1 MSYDRPNRGGYRRR
15 YRDDYD
21 DHRREP
27 IETPQDKLKSSII
40 KLGEVDPIQEIT
52 RVQSHIRSLQPVIPS
67 LSEAFHL
74 SVTEQPF
81 KIPYYAALLRLL
93 HDPNP
98 AEEGET
104 LGKQILDEFW
114 KGFQAY
120 VDKLAWRETRF
131 CVHFFA
137 HLTSAG
143 LISPDSFAALLQSFT
158 AVLDEFGVSHGRA
171 KRAALCAAEG
181 LMIAGASIKAQD
193 ETSVSDIIS
202 AIQTFIDTTGNLK
215 WLVQPTLKLHST
227 TVDAEGADEVLDSA
241 IAALKSLEAV
251 DFEGPYPRPYADY
264 PELEDTFTPFVLPS
278 VLVTPEVIEL
288 DGTTET
294 ETEEATVQVKKE
306 EWPEWWIR
314 LFPDDV
320 TPDPKTPA
328 GYAVRT
334 DLSAI
339 VDIFEVNRKE
349 SARLL
354 LEYPKW
360 ALPGTFKPRPGAPT
374 SESEPVVTTEWQ
386 LESTILEIIL
396 GSSFLLP
403 DSTHKQIYHIS
414 LITEICKLAPST
426 GGPAVGKSIRRLF
439 TGLGDGLDPEIGRRF
454 SEWFATHMSNFG
466 FGWVWKEWIPDLDL
480 SPQHPKRTF
489 IRRVLELEIRLSY
502 YDRITKTI
510 PEEMRVEGAE
520 CLPVEAPGP
529 NYEFDD
535 PATLASPHHDAAQQ
549 ILNLFRGRAKA
560 EDVISQFED
569 MKSTLESDS
578 SSIDTLTRSIPIQSL
593 LHVGSRS
600 FSHLL
605 NAIER
610 YLPLLRFV
618 ASGGVSQSAGSGI
631 PEAKT
636 DILNAVGSFWKR
648 EKMMVGVVLDK
659 LMQYQIV
666 DPVDVVGW
674 VFDRTGELAGD
685 GTTSGTIGT
694 FEWGL
699 IKGAMDKANGRV
711 TTARRRLAMLRK
723 EDDENKARIAAKAG
737 DMDVEMDGNQ
747 GVCEE
752 AFFWFLRVLI
762 EKFVENETTTTIEN
776 PALVSALKAFS
787 SLTKEQKGTLAK
799 ALEGFVGCLSPSAT
813 SEAAEVVL
821 TEEAW
826 RNRSNWGKEEWSI
839 WETWGWYRHFCRA
852 YSPYLR
858 NYSTTLSTLA
868 FASIEGSSEPAAE
881 LLLKIWNVAVGQ
893 E

>member
-21 DHRREP
+21 DQRREP
-27 IETPQDKLKSSII
+27 IETPQDKLKSAII
-40 KLGEVDPIQEIT
+40 KLGEVDPIQEIS
-52 RVQSHIRSLQPVIPS
+52 RVQAHIRTLPPVIS
-67 LSEAFHL
+67 NLSEAFHL

-93 HDPNP
+93 HDNP
-98 AEEGET
+98 ADEGMEDGVS

-143 LISPDSFAALLQSFT
+143 LISAESFAALLQSFT

-181 LMIAGASIKAQD
+181 LMIAGAIISAQSPTSI
-193 ETSVSDIIS
+193 SDIIS
-202 AIQTFIDTTGNLK
+202 AIQTYIDTTSNAK
-215 WLVQPTLKLHST
+215 WLVQPTLKLHT
-227 TVDAEGADEVLDSA
+227 TTIDADSADEVLDSA
-241 IAALKSLEAV
+241 LAALKALEAIEF
-251 DFEGPYPRPYADY
+251 DGPYPRPYADY
-264 PELEDTFTPFVLPS
+264 PELDPSTFTPFDLPS

-288 DGTTET
+288 DGAT
-294 ETEEATVQVKKE
+294 ETEESTVQVRKE
-306 EWPEWWIR
+306 EWPEYYIR

-320 TPDPKTPA
+320 TPDPNTPA

-334 DLSAI
+334 DLCAI

-349 SARLL
+349 CARLL

-360 ALPGTFKPRPGAPT
+360 TLPGTFKPRPGAPLP
-374 SESEPVVTTEWQ
+374 ESEPVVTNEWQ
-386 LESTILEIIL
+386 LESTVLEIIL
-396 GSSFLLP
+396 GSSFILP
-403 DSTHKQIYHIS
+403 DSTHKHVYYIG
-414 LITEICKLAPST
+414 LITEVCKLAPTT

-439 TGLGDGLDPEIGRRF
+439 NTLADGLDVEIARRF
-454 SEWFATHMSNFG
+454 SEWFATHMSNFN
-466 FGWVWKEWIPDLDL
+466 FIWVWREWIPDLDL
-480 SPQHPKRTF
+480 SIQHPKRNF
-489 IRRVLELEIRLSY
+489 IRRALELEIRLSY
-502 YDRITKTI
+502 YDRIVKTI
-510 PEEMRVEGAE
+510 PEEMCAE
-520 CLPVEAPGP
+520 SAYCLPSEAPAP
-529 NYEFDD
+529 NFEFDD
-535 PATLASPHHDAAQQ
+535 PASPHHDAAQS

-560 EDVISQFED
+560 EDVIAQLDSL
-569 MKSTLESDS
+569 KNTLESESSENGHVINVDS
-578 SSIDTLTRSIPIQSL
+578 VMRSIAIQSL

-610 YLPLLRFV
+610 YLSLIRFV

-636 DILNAVGSFWKR
+636 DILNAIAVFWKDNSL
-648 EKMMVGVVLDK
+648 MVNVVFDK

-666 DPVDVVGW
+666 DPVDVVAWAFAYAAG
-674 VFDRTGELAGD
+674 FQSDLRTPL
-685 GTTSGTIGT
+685 TVTT
-694 FEWGL
+694 FEWSV

-711 TTARRRLAMLRK
+711 MTAMRRLAALRK
-723 EDDENKARIAAKAG
+723 EDDETRARAKAG
-737 DMDVEMDGNQ
+737 DMDVDGD
-747 GVCEE
+747 
-752 AFFWFLRVLI
+752 L
-762 EKFVENETTTTIEN
+762 KPENETTTIEN
-776 PALVSALKAFS
+776 PALASAFKAFS
-787 SLTKEQKGTLAK
+787 SLTKEQKSTLSQ
-799 ALEGFVGCLSPSAT
+799 ALEGFVACLAPSPSST
-813 SEAAEVVL
+813 VGPEAQAVF
-821 TEEAW
+821 TEKSW
-826 RNRSNWGKEEWSI
+826 HNRTNWGREEWCI

-858 NYSTTLSTLA
+858 NYSTTLSTVA
-868 FASIEGSSEPAAE
+868 FARLEGSTDPAAE
-881 LLLKIWNVAVGQ
+881 LLQKIWNVAIGQ